1 MSPHSTE
8 RIFIYGPPGS
18 GKSAVAASLAEG
30 LNLPPYDLDGEIE
43 SQAQASI
50 AEIFQQEGEAGFR
63 RRERQA
69 LRQALQRGRGVFALG
84 GGALLD
90 DENRRLVENAGPVT
104 CLAAPMPV
112 LLERLRVSAG
122 ERPLLKDDLPARLEE
137 LVGRRAAHYAS
148 FPLQI
153 DTVDVSPAEAAWEIQ
168 VRLGRFH
175 ARGMGAGYD
184 VLIRSGL
191 LESLGEAL
199 ARRGLNGPVAVV
211 CDENVAGL
219 YGERVLVTLSEAGIG
234 AKLVSIPA
242 GEEHKTMQT
251 VQALWDAFLEAGLER
266 GSTVLALGG
275 VVTGDLAGFAAAT
288 FLRGIHWVAAP
299 TSLLAMVDASIGGK
313 TGADLPRGKNLVG
326 AFHPPRLVLADPD
339 TLSTLPEA
347 ELRSGLAEVVKAGI
361 IADPALF
368 AVCRGDW
375 DTVHTSLED
384 IVRRAAAVKVRTIQ
398 EDPYEKGGR
407 AALNLGHTFGHA
419 LEAASGFRLRH
430 GEAVAI
436 GMVAAARLSER
447 LGMAEGGLVEEIA
460 GTLRGLGLPVQ
471 PPESLSWE
479 AVHPWMGVDK
489 KRHAG
494 SLRFVL
500 PERIG
505 QVQVGVEVGDLRL
518 VRDALYWSY

>member
-1 MSPHSTE
+1 MNPNIPE
-8 RIFIYGPPGS
+8 QIFIYGPPGS
-18 GKSAVAASLAEG
+18 GKSAVATSLGEG
-30 LNLPPYDLDGEIE
+30 LALPPYDLDREIE
-43 SQAQASI
+43 SQVQASI

-69 LRQALQRGRGVFALG
+69 LSQLLDSGRGVFALG

-90 DENRRLVENAGPVT
+90 DENRRLVENAGPLV
-104 CLAAPMPV
+104 CLDAPTPV
-112 LLERLRVSAG
+112 LLERLRASAG

-137 LVGRRAAHYAS
+137 LVKRRAAHYAS
-148 FPLQI
+148 FPLQVVTA
-153 DTVDVSPAEAAWEIQ
+153 DKTPDEVAWEIQ
-168 VRLGRFH
+168 VGLGRFH
-175 ARGMGAGYD
+175 VSSMGAGYD
-184 VLIRSGL
+184 VLIQKGS

-199 ARRGLNGPVAVV
+199 VRRGLNGAVALV

-219 YGERVLVTLSEAGIG
+219 YCERTLAALSEAGLG
-234 AKLVSIPA
+234 TKLVSIPA

-251 VQALWDAFLEAGLER
+251 VQVLWDAFLEAGLER

-275 VVTGDLAGFAAAT
+275 GVTGDLAGFAAAT
-288 FLRGIHWVAAP
+288 FLRGINWVAAP

-313 TGADLPRGKNLVG
+313 TGADLPGGKNLVG
-326 AFHPPRLVLADPD
+326 AFHPPRLVLADPE

-347 ELRSGLAEVVKAGI
+347 ELRSGLAEVVKAGV

-368 AVCRGDW
+368 AACGRGW
-375 DTVHTSLED
+375 DVVMISLEN
-384 IVRRAAAVKVRTIQ
+384 IVRRAAAVKIGTIQ
-398 EDPYEKGGR
+398 EDPYEKGRR

-419 LEAASGFRLRH
+419 LEAASGFQLRH
-430 GEAVAI
+430 GEAVSI

-447 LGMAEGGLVEEIA
+447 LGLAAGGLAEEIA
-460 GTLRGLGLPVQ
+460 ETLRCLGLPVQ
-471 PPESLSWE
+471 PPSNLSWE

-489 KRHAG
+489 KRRGG

-505 QVQVGVEVGDLRL
+505 QVQVGVEVGDMGL
-518 VRDALYWSY
+518 VRDALYKQ